1 MDTTA
6 DRHFLDTW
14 IARLIVGLI
23 GLAALAA
30 IWGVYNVQTGAS
42 STATSPGAGL
52 GTAAATNP
60 AFVQC
65 RDQRTAEIDRMLSE
79 GLIDEARHEEFTRRA
94 IQTCAGQ
101 FPPDG

>member
-1 MDTTA
+1 MDMTA

-30 IWGVYNVQTGAS
+30 IWGVYTVQMGAS
-42 STATSPGAGL
+42 PTAAVPDTGI

-65 RDQRTAEIDRMLSE
+65 RDQRTAEIDRMLSD
-79 GLIDEARHEEFTRRA
+79 GLINEARHREFTRRA
-94 IQTCAGQ
+94 VQTCAGQ